1 MTTWTKKGSEVSDFE
16 KFYGTNV
23 FDIGVFDECRFDGPL
38 TDDWSKIEGEDSLF
52 TAVPFC
58 STTWGKIAVRESL
71 FSIILTTETAW
82 AKESLKTSLFSS
94 KVSAATSW
102 VKDPKMEDMFST
114 VPAASSSWTKKNTA
128 SADWE

>member
-1 MTTWTKKGSEVSDFE
+1 MTTWIKNGPEVSDFE

-23 FDIGVFDECRFDGPL
+23 FDIGVFDECRFDGLL

-58 STTWGKIAVRESL
+58 STAWGKLVVRESL
-71 FSIILTTETAW
+71 FSVLPTAVTTW
-82 AKESLKTSLFSS
+82 AKESAKISLFSS

-102 VKDPKMEDMFST
+102 VKDPKTEDMFST
-114 VPAASSSWTKKNTA
+114 IPAASSSWIKKNTA